1 MADRYTQLVRSR
13 PGSLIARPLGLPR
26 PERLQRATRPGAV
39 IDGTVLLGA
48 APAGRL
54 IAAAASVLANAN
66 TAAAIA
72 PGNLPASAANA
83 AGLQAV
89 AFDPERP
96 GDARFKAL
104 IFDASHIT
112 DSTGLVELQRFFQP
126 AVRALQRSGRVIV
139 LALPPEEAGTAHAF
153 TAQRALEGF
162 TRSLGKE
169 LGPRGTTVQLVQVA
183 PGAEDQLAG
192 TLRFM
197 LSPRSAYVSGQVVRV
212 GAATCEVQ
220 DFDWER
226 PLSGRVALVTGAARG
241 IGAEIA
247 ATLAREGASV
257 VGLDIPQGARDLE
270 RLMRT
275 LGGLAIPVDITEPGA
290 PDQIAGRFPDGLDI
304 LVHNAGVTRDR
315 TIAKMPVERWSEL
328 MEINLSGPERINDA
342 LLKHG
347 LLRRGARI
355 VCVSSIAAVAG
366 NAGQTNYAA
375 SKAGL
380 IGMVQALALDLAE
393 QGVAINAVAPGFIE
407 TAMTAAMPFA
417 VREAGR
423 RLNSLRQGGLPQDVA
438 ETVAWLAGPGAAGVN
453 GSVIRV
459 CGQSLLGA

>member
-1 MADRYTQLVRSR
+1 MTDRYTRLVRSR

-54 IAAAASVLANAN
+54 MAAAASVLADAN
-66 TAAAIA
+66 VAAAIA
-72 PGNLPASAANA
+72 PGNLAASAATA
-83 AGLQAV
+83 AGLKA
-89 AFDPERP
+89 APFDPDRP
-96 GDARFKAL
+96 GDARFKGL

-112 DSTGLVELQRFFQP
+112 DSTELVGLQRFFQP
-126 AVRALQRSGRVIV
+126 AVRALDPNGRVVV
-139 LALPPEEAGTAHAF
+139 LALPPQEAGTTHAF

-162 TRSLGKE
+162 TRSLAKE
-169 LGPRGTTVQLVQVA
+169 LGPHGTTVQLVQVT
-183 PGAEDQLAG
+183 PSAEEQLAG
-192 TLRFM
+192 TLRFL
-197 LSPRSAYVSGQVVRV
+197 LSPRSAYVSGQVITV
-212 GAATCEVQ
+212 GPATCEPQ
-220 DFDWER
+220 AFDWES

-241 IGAEIA
+241 IGVEIA
-247 ATLAREGASV
+247 KALAREGASV
-257 VGLDIPQGARDLE
+257 VGLDIPQCARDLE
-270 RLMRT
+270 SLMRT
-275 LGGLAIPVDITEPGA
+275 LGGLALPVDITEPAA
-290 PDQIAGRFPDGLDI
+290 PDQIAGRFPDGLDV

-315 TIAKMPVERWSEL
+315 TIAKMPPERWSEL
-328 MEINLSGPERINDA
+328 MEINLTAPERINDS
-342 LLKHG
+342 LLQRG
-347 LLRRGARI
+347 LLRSGARI
-355 VCVSSIAAVAG
+355 VCVSSIAGIAG

-380 IGMVQALALDLAE
+380 IGMVQALALELAE

-407 TAMTAAMPFA
+407 TAMTAGMPFA